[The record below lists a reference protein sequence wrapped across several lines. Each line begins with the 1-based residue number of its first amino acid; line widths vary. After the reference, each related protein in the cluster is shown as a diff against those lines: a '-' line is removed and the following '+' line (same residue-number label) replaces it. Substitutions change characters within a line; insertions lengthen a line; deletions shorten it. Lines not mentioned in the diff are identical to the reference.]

1 MKQNQ
6 EKNFTHQNLRA
17 KHLFTGDK
25 IFFESHHQAQQWI
38 TKNHGWTLQRCQEI
52 IWSFPLDQTIK
63 QRCWINL

>member
-38 TKNHGWTLQRCQEI
+38 TKTMGGPSNAVRKLSGLSPWTK
-52 IWSFPLDQTIK
+52 P
-63 QRCWINL
+63 